1 MLSFIYKFRM
11 SVRAYRARV
20 AVLFRARRRKSFAS
34 VARVVRVLSRAVRV
48 AARHSRVVVR
58 PSRVSRAFP
67 HAVPAYRALS
77 AREIKPF
84 AYN

>member
-1 MLSFIYKFRM
+1 M

-20 AVLFRARRRKSFAS
+20 TVLFRTRRRESFAS
-34 VARVVRVLSRAVRV
+34 VARVVRVLSRAL
-48 AARHSRVVVR
+48 
-58 PSRVSRAFP
+58 P
-67 HAVPAYRALS
+67 HAVRAYRALS